1 MFEAPQGRVRSWP
14 RVAAALIFAFAAIAT
29 AAAAQEM
36 PDQKKPPRNARLLRG
51 QWDRRAIGL
60 ETPYIRAATLS
71 DVIVGLIDTGVDL
84 RHPDLRNRLW
94 QNPRATPAPLAEGV
108 VPRGAPGWDLIARTA
123 RPQDIGGHST
133 VVAGLIGAENGNGI
147 GIDGTAPNAR
157 LMALRVCTKPPTTAI
172 VCADST
178 YAAAISWAVSHG
190 ARVINMSW
198 SVGGGPAVAAAVAAS
213 PQTLFVAGA
222 ENGAGIDVDK
232 DAVKHNCELP
242 YANVI
247 CVAASAR
254 GGGRAPCTNVGPVS
268 VDLAAPGE
276 GVTTTLL
283 GGRYL
288 RNSPCAVTFAVPH
301 VTGVAALLFGA
312 VPGVGARAV
321 KQALL
326 GGARPSP
333 AFRGQTVTGGI
344 LDATRSLKILQ
355 GRL

>member
-14 RVAAALIFAFAAIAT
+14 RLAAAVSAAFVVIAT
-29 AAAAQEM
+29 GAAAQEK
-36 PDQKKPPRNARLLRG
+36 PASDKPPPDTRLLRS

-60 ETPYIRAATLS
+60 ETRAIRAAKLTQ
-71 DVIVGLIDTGVDL
+71 VTVGVVDTGVDL
-84 RHPDLRNRLW
+84 GHPDLHNRLW
-94 QNPRATPAPLAEGV
+94 RNPGATPAPMGQGL
-108 VPRGAPGWDLIARTA
+108 VPRGAPGWDLIRGTA

-147 GIDGTAPNAR
+147 GIDGVAPNAR
-157 LMALRVCTKPPTTAI
+157 LMALRACTKPPTTAI
-172 VCADST
+172 VCNDAS
-178 YAAAISWAVSHG
+178 YAAALGWAASHG
-190 ARVINMSW
+190 ARVIHMSW
-198 SVGGGPAVAAAVAAS
+198 SVGGGPAVSAAVAS
-213 PQTLFVAGA
+213 HPETLFVAGA

-232 DAVKHNCELP
+232 SGVKHNCELP

-247 CVAASAR
+247 CVAASSR
-254 GGGRAPCTNVGPVS
+254 GGGRAPCTNIGPVS
-268 VDLAAPGE
+268 VDLAAPGF

-288 RNSPCAVTFAVPH
+288 RDSPCAVTFAVPH

-312 VPGVGARAV
+312 VPGAGVRAV

-326 GGARPSP
+326 EGAKPSP
-333 AFRGQTVTGGI
+333 AFRGKTVTGGI
-344 LDATRSLKILQ
+344 ADATRSLKILD